1 MWLSS
6 LKIKNLRVFDSAE
19 IDLSKGPSDRDLGNV
34 TVFLGTNGSGK
45 TSLLRAIALA
55 ALGGILPSSGMRPYS
70 LVRRVG
76 RETRKICAIE
86 GKFLPSPQDGF
97 RKPFVSSVELLN
109 MGGFNDKFGQIE
121 YPRALEETLWDDN
134 SPACL
139 VVGYGA
145 TRLVDSFGN
154 GYSDA
159 SSRKSRSVRYQR
171 VAGLFEEQVTLRS
184 LSSWL
189 PEFQNPGRRRQ
200 VVTLINRL
208 LKDVGISIYSTSI
221 KKEYL
226 FKIGNAVLPFAALSD
241 GYRAYIGWISDLLY
255 HICMGC
261 PSGMGLD
268 ESQGIVL
275 VDEIDLHLH
284 PQWQRTV
291 VTTLARVLPRMQF
304 FFTTH
309 SPLIAGTLPKENIF
323 VVSSRKDKAYVEP
336 SAIDVYGW
344 SVDQI
349 LNSKLFDETP
359 TRNPDAVEKI
369 RKASVSARAGS
380 AAAAMEL
387 MQVLAEGVA
396 VESRSPSKAL
406 KDPLTYSRGRLRIT
420 SNELED
426 LGVLK
431 RSSRAKN
438 K

>member
-1 MWLSS
+1 MWLTS
-6 LKIKNLRVFDSAE
+6 LKIKNLRVFKSAE
-19 IDLSKGPSDRDLGNV
+19 LILAAGPSHGDLSNV

-55 ALGGILPSSGMRPYS
+55 ALGAVLPSSGMRPYS
-70 LVRRVG
+70 LVRRVESG
-76 RETRKICAIE
+76 VRTCVIE
-86 GKFLPSPQDGF
+86 GTFLPSRQDGF
-97 RKPFVSSVELLN
+97 QKQIVSSIKLQN
-109 MGGFNDKFGQIE
+109 MRGFNDKFGAIK
-121 YPRALEETLWDDN
+121 YPRAVEEQLWDDN

-154 GYSDA
+154 GYSEA
-159 SSRKSRSVRYQR
+159 TSRKSRSVRYQR

-189 PEFQNPGRRRQ
+189 PEYQNPGRRKQ
-200 VVTLINRL
+200 IATLINKL
-208 LKDVGISIYSTSI
+208 LVDVGISISLI
-221 KKEYL
+221 PVDNEYL
-226 FKIGNAVLPFAALSD
+226 FKVGDATLPFAALSD
-241 GYRAYIGWISDLLY
+241 GYRAYIGWISDLLF

-261 PSGMGLD
+261 PSGMRLD

-291 VTTLARVLPRMQF
+291 VTTLARTLPKMQF

-309 SPLIAGTLPKENIF
+309 SPLIAGTVPRDNIF
-323 VVSSRKDKAYVEP
+323 VVSTQNNKARLDP
-336 SAIDVYGW
+336 STVDVYGW

-359 TRNPDAVEKI
+359 ARNPEAVKKI
-369 RKASVSARAGS
+369 MQASVKARSGNT
-380 AAAAMEL
+380 AAAMEL
-387 MQVLAEGVA
+387 MQVLADGLTA
-396 VESRSPSKAL
+396 DSRTP
-406 KDPLTYSRGRLRIT
+406 DHGRVRVT
-420 SNELED
+420 SDELIK

-431 RSSRAKN
+431 RSSQSKN